1 MQNNH
6 IKGNNQVLDC
16 NMKTG
21 ETAVLTQKLY
31 TKVAR
36 GTILVNFLVLKNAP
50 M

>member
-6 IKGNNQVLDC
+6 IKENNQVLDC
-16 NMKTG
+16 NVTTG
-21 ETAVLTQKLY
+21 ETAVLTQKFY

-36 GTILVNFLVLKNAP
+36 GTILVHFLVLKNAP

>member
-6 IKGNNQVLDC
+6 IKENNQVLDC

-36 GTILVNFLVLKNAP
+36 GTILVHFLVLKNAP